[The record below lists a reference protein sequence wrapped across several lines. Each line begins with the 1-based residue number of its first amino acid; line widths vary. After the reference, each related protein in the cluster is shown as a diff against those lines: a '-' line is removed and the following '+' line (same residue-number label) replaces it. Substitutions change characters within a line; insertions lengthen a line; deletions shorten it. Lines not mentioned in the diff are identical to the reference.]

1 MTLSRA
7 TYATLVCDALRR
19 AIVDRRTAR
28 GMNFHSAGNPR
39 NLYLDS
45 HAVRIATEYLD
56 VFTITSACTPATSLH
71 LRPS

>member
-56 VFTITSACTPATSLH
+56 VF
-71 LRPS
+71 